1 MQEYIITE
9 IDNTCDAEC
18 LAQEF
23 IRKIKVAVINLKTL
37 HRNLKSG
44 GSKWFQAHQIL
55 DNYTWMLNQA
65 EDRIVEN
72 LIGLG
77 IKDKSI
83 KGSDDIL
90 EAKDYT
96 EEEALDIV
104 IGMFRDLLSLS
115 MSVREALKESTG
127 GASDLLAPVFDE
139 FENTLHLEANYKLTK
154 ALDKEET
161 FNGK

>member
-9 IDNTCDAEC
+9 IEENQTAEE

-23 IRKIKVAVINLKTL
+23 IRLIKVSVINLKTL

-55 DNYTWMLNQA
+55 DNYTWMLSQA

-83 KGSDDIL
+83 KGSEDIL

-115 MSVREALKESTG
+115 MNVRERLKESTG
-127 GASDLLAPVFDE
+127 GASDLLAPIFDE
-139 FENTLHLEANYKLTK
+139 FENTLHLEANYKLAQ
-154 ALDKEET
+154 ALDKTEE
-161 FNGK
+161 KID